1 MKTGTSPK
9 RKTTLSRD
17 RNKNR
22 IHLRTGRKKRSRLE
36 KRINSKEY
44 LSETTTGER
53 EQLRGALNTGLLYF
67 INAERPVHLEKFGL
81 LIPSLQEQ
89 CSSYEHEEKI
99 VIRKEAKLHVSFEK
113 CTELIPYQRE
123 KFPSVVE
130 TQELVQYLY
139 ALLPLSMQIQYS
151 EKMIRRLIRGLI
163 QSIRNEVIVDGF
175 SGQLSALGELFAL
188 HNRQGTEIND
198 WFAGADILIS
208 NRIEMLRHASI
219 QSHFRQPTLT
229 NAWEIFEASYG
240 DPLTHIT
247 IDLAEEL
254 GKLGYDKEF
263 FEAHYSTSDTS
274 SSETKLNIAAFLQPQ
289 KKLSTSPVILFCT
302 NGLRFQSPGETG
314 LGHEFIFQ
322 LRVLDTDNVD
332 IKNADLKSELASSLP
347 LAKRAL
353 TLAWILHQSF
363 RQKTLTHG
371 RGLSADMPLLSDA
384 MRNKGSLSGIFLT
397 RFTRIP
403 YAQKCDSTSFQ
414 YLNVLGVTDDELR
427 FSELRSSEHLSS
439 LLTYKKLDQV
449 TLPQRRSIFHKSN
462 DILNADHTSRGSA
475 TSSENSAPVENT
487 ASSGKTA
494 IPERRERYPHKSEQM
509 PQIVSS

>member
-1 MKTGTSPK
+1 MKTGIPPK
-9 RKTTLSRD
+9 RKMTLSRD

-22 IHLRTGRKKRSRLE
+22 IHLRTGQKRRSRLE
-36 KRINSKEY
+36 KRISSKEY

-53 EQLRGALNTGLLYF
+53 EQLRTALNTGLLYF
-67 INAERPVHLEKFGL
+67 INAERPVYLEKLGL
-81 LIPSLQEQ
+81 LIPSLEERR
-89 CSSYEHEEKI
+89 SSYEHEGKI

-113 CTELIPYQRE
+113 CSELIPYQRE

-219 QSHFRQPTLT
+219 QSYFRQPTLT
-229 NAWEIFEASYG
+229 NAWEMFEASYG
-240 DPLTHIT
+240 DSLSLIT

-263 FEAHYSTSDTS
+263 FETHYSP
-274 SSETKLNIAAFLQPQ
+274 SETKLNIAAFLQPQ
-289 KKLSTSPVILFCT
+289 KNVSISPVILFCT
-302 NGLRFQSPGETG
+302 NGLRFQSPKEMG

-322 LRVLDTDNVD
+322 LRVLGTDNG
-332 IKNADLKSELASSLP
+332 DLKSELASSLP

-363 RQKTLTHG
+363 QQKTLTHG
-371 RGLSADMPLLSDA
+371 RGLSADMPLLSGG
-384 MRNKGSLSGIFLT
+384 MRDKGSLSGIFLT
-397 RFTRIP
+397 RFTTIP
-403 YAQKCDSTSFQ
+403 YAQKCDSTTFQ

-427 FSELRSSEHLSS
+427 FSELRSSEHLS
-439 LLTYKKLDQV
+439 LLLKYKNMDQV

-462 DILNADHTSRGSA
+462 DIS
-475 TSSENSAPVENT
+475 NSYDRPVEPNT
-487 ASSGKTA
+487 SPESASASESTTPLESTA
-494 IPERRERYPHKSEQM
+494 VPEEAKRYRHENEQM
-509 PQIVSS
+509 PQTASL

>member
-1 MKTGTSPK
+1 MKTGTPPK
-9 RKTTLSRD
+9 RKTVLSRD

-22 IHLRTGRKKRSRLE
+22 IHLRTGQKRRSRLE
-36 KRINSKEY
+36 KKINSKEY

-81 LIPSLQEQ
+81 LIPSLQEH
-89 CSSYEHEEKI
+89 CSSYEHEGKI
-99 VIRKEAKLHVSFEK
+99 VIRKEAKLQVSFEK
-113 CTELIPYQRE
+113 CSELIPYQRE

-139 ALLPLSMQIQYS
+139 ALLPLSMQIQYT

-163 QSIRNEVIVDGF
+163 QSIRNEVVVDGF

-240 DPLTHIT
+240 APLSHIT

-263 FEAHYSTSDTS
+263 FEAHYG
-274 SSETKLNIAAFLQPQ
+274 SSETKLKIAAFLQPQ
-289 KKLSTSPVILFCT
+289 NTLSPSPVILFCT
-302 NGLRFQSPGETG
+302 NGLRFQSPNETE
-314 LGHEFIFQ
+314 LGHEFVFQ
-322 LRVLDTDNVD
+322 LRVLDTNHGE
-332 IKNADLKSELASSLP
+332 LKSELASSLP
-347 LAKRAL
+347 LAKRAI

-363 RQKTLTHG
+363 QQKNLTAG
-371 RGLSADMPLLSDA
+371 CGLSADMPLLSGG
-384 MRNKGSLSGIFLT
+384 MRDKGSLSGIFLT
-397 RFTRIP
+397 RFTSIP
-403 YAQKCDSTSFQ
+403 NAQKCDATSFQ

-427 FSELRSSEHLSS
+427 FSELRSSEHLS
-439 LLTYKKLDQV
+439 LLLKYKNMDQV
-449 TLPQRRSIFHKSN
+449 THPQRRSIFHKSN
-462 DILNADHTSRGSA
+462 DIPTYYDAPPERDS
-475 TSSENSAPVENT
+475 SSERTPVLESAAV
-487 ASSGKTA
+487 
-494 IPERRERYPHKSEQM
+494 PERAKSYLHQEEKM
-509 PQIVSS
+509 TQIASL